1 MYGKTM
7 TLNIVHK
14 KSAKHCCKGIL
25 KYNWR
30 RIPYVRENDDP
41 QYIVHKKALT

>member
-7 TLNIVHK
+7 TFNIVQK
-14 KSAKHCCKGIL
+14 KSTNFSVCALNK
-25 KYNWR
+25 WR

-41 QYIVHKKALT
+41 KYIVHKKAPT